1 MTAILRSR
9 TLRIAFLALLA
20 AGAFQGLE
28 AQTTQLKIAI
38 VDLER
43 VVAQSARGQ
52 ELQQTLMQFEKDAQ
66 AEGEAMANKMRE
78 LRQRVADGAN
88 ALSEDRLA
96 ELQKEYEDAT
106 IAMRRFQDD
115 KQREGEKIQT
125 EGLRAIEAELGPLF
139 EQVQTELGYDLI
151 LNQVPGVVVFA
162 SEQMDISQILIDRY
176 NAGASAAAP
185 AAEPATDQ

>member
-115 KQREGEKIQT
+115 KQREGEKIQS